1 MAFGTLKRAVK
12 RVLRA
17 RGLALTP
24 YDDHETRLAP
34 VRDDWFR
41 ALGIR
46 TVIDVGANDG
56 GFARRA
62 RALLPDAALY
72 SFEPLPGPYERLCE
86 RFAADPRF
94 KAARLALSRERGTA
108 TFHENANSGS
118 SSLLTMAELH
128 REAYPLTRGST
139 TVEVEC
145 ATLDDYFRGIDLAP
159 NVLLKMDVQGA
170 EAMVLEGG
178 PETVGRTTVIFAELS
193 FFELYHGQPLATDVV
208 RTISD
213 AGFTLAGIENVSRS
227 LVDGRFLQCDGYF
240 LREDARALLA
250 RPR

>member
-1 MAFGTLKRAVK
+1 LALRALKQAVK

-17 RGLALTP
+17 RGLAITP
-24 YDDHETRLAP
+24 YDDYEARLAP

-72 SFEPLPGPYERLCE
+72 CFEPLPGPYARLCE
-86 RFAADPRF
+86 RFADDSRF

-108 TFHENANSGS
+108 VFHENASSGS
-118 SSLLTMAELH
+118 SSLLPMAELH
-128 REAYPLTRGST
+128 REAYPFTRGST

-145 ATLDDYFRGIDLAP
+145 STLDDCFRGIDLEA
-159 NVLLKMDVQGA
+159 NVLLKMDVQGG
-170 EAMVLEGG
+170 EQMVLDGG
-178 PETVGRTTVIFAELS
+178 PETLRRTMVVFSELS
-193 FFELYHGQPLATDVV
+193 FFELYHGQPLATEVM
-208 RTISD
+208 RAIGA

-240 LREDARALLA
+240 LRDQARALLT
-250 RPR
+250 RG